1 MNESQSLK
9 TNSGLENPS
18 YYYKM
23 MQETTDTVISS
34 TCQRSF
40 LYINYFFTKPQTFW
54 KNIWAPQGGD
64 NFWKAF
70 PLTKWR
76 IAAKILYAV
85 WISSGLKPIT
95 FMASATTL
103 NSAASLIDDW
113 EWKQETEVTDISLE
127 H

>member
-1 MNESQSLK
+1 ME
-9 TNSGLENPS
+9 
-18 YYYKM
+18 
-23 MQETTDTVISS
+23 ETTDTVISS
-34 TCQRSF
+34 TCQRNF

-54 KNIWAPQGGD
+54 KNIRTPQGGD
-64 NFWKAF
+64 NFWKAS

-113 EWKQETEVTDISLE
+113 EWKQETEVTDISFE